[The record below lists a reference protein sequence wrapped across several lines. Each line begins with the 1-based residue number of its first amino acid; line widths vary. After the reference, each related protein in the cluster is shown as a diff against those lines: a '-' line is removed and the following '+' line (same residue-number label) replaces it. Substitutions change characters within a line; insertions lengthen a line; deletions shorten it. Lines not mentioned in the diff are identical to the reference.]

1 MPFIYGWID
10 VDIGLWQRPYGW
22 VATGRR
28 LMIAR
33 EGIREGVE
41 LMCFAC
47 GALHH
52 ADALQ
57 TVCNACHRPIR
68 VEVPLPDVSPEDVI
82 DRSVASMWRYGRV
95 LPVPAEKRVSLG
107 EGWTPVHEVEERVFV
122 KDESGNPTR
131 SFKDRGMSMAVS
143 AARLLGAARLVAP
156 SAGNAAVALSA
167 YGREA
172 DLPVLVV
179 MPEDTP
185 VSIVDR
191 CRNLGAEVRLVA
203 GDISIAGKWL
213 ADNRAPEDFDV
224 ATLKEPYRVEGKK
237 TMGYE
242 LFEQFGWEL
251 PEVVIYPTGG
261 GTGLVGMW
269 KAWGEMEQMGWI
281 GPGRPRLF
289 SVQSAGCAPI
299 VEAFEHGR
307 LDIETWANPDT
318 SAWGLRVPSPIG
330 GFLCLRAIGETE
342 GGAIAIPEP
351 EIHET
356 TRRMSELVGIDF
368 CPEGGAAWAALEHL
382 RKQGKITE
390 GDRVLVWNT
399 GSGNSYAEI

>member
-1 MPFIYGWID
+1 MRSG
-10 VDIGLWQRPYGW
+10 VD
-22 VATGRR
+22 
-28 LMIAR
+28 
-33 EGIREGVE
+33 

-47 GALHH
+47 GARHD
-52 ADALQ
+52 ARALQ
-57 TVCNACHRPIR
+57 TVCERCHLPIK
-68 VEVPLPDVSPEDVI
+68 VEVRLPDAAPEDLI
-82 DRSVASMWRYGRV
+82 DPSIESMWRYWRV
-95 LPVPAEKRVSLG
+95 LPIPLGQRVSKG
-107 EGWTPVHEVEERVFV
+107 EGWTPVREVQEHVFV

-143 AARLLGAARLVAP
+143 AARLLGAGRLVAP

-172 DLPVLVV
+172 DLPVLVA

-185 VSIVDR
+185 TSIVDR
-191 CRNLGAEVRLVA
+191 CRDLGAEVQLVA

-213 ADNRAPEDFDV
+213 ADNRNSDDFDV

-242 LFEQFGWEL
+242 LFEQFDGEL

-269 KAWGEMEQMGWI
+269 KAWDEMERMGWI
-281 GPGRPRLF
+281 GPERPRLF

-307 LDIETWANPDT
+307 ADIEAWANPDT

-330 GFLCLRAIGETE
+330 GFLCLRAIRETD
-342 GGAIAIPEP
+342 GAAIAIPEL

-356 TRRMSELVGIDF
+356 ARRMSDLSGLDF
-368 CPEGGAAWAALEHL
+368 CPEGGAAWAAMTRL
-382 RKQGKITE
+382 REQATISDD
-390 GDRVLVWNT
+390 DRVLVWNT
-399 GSGNSYAEI
+399 GSGASYA